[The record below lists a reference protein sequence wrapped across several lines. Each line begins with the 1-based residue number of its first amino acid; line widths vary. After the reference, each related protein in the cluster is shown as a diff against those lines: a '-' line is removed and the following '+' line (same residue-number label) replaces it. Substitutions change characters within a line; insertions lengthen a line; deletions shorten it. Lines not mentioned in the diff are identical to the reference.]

1 MSCEKLEKRLLGR
14 WTKHQ
19 AVYQIKAMYSGNVRF
34 EISVD
39 VGGRNY
45 LVILG
50 EHVNGLFCCIPNRGI
65 SCEMTD
71 PRDTYHNAKKLL
83 FCDIPGT
90 HAEALADAI
99 CKTAVAMYDFLAD

>member
-1 MSCEKLEKRLLGR
+1 MSCKEFERRFLGQ
-14 WTKHQ
+14 WGKEHLK
-19 AVYQIKAMYSGNVRF
+19 YHIKAMYSGTVRF

-39 VGGRNY
+39 VGGSNY

-50 EHVNGLFCCIPNRGI
+50 EHVNGLFCCIPNHGI

-71 PRDTYHNAKKLL
+71 PRDTYCNANTL
-83 FCDIPGT
+83 CSCGIPSD

-99 CKTAVAMYDFLAD
+99 CKTAIAMYDFLEG